1 MDENRKLFITALV
14 VILGG
19 NASGIFN
26 AVSPNV
32 RHDPFTGRDGAELKS
47 ELHEHVNDIYRYVE
61 NIRRE
66 DEKAME
72 AIRTRLARCEYIN
85 KECGRN

>member
-32 RHDPFTGRDGAELKS
+32 RHDPFTGRDGAELRS
-47 ELHEHVNDIYRYVE
+47 EIHEDINAVYRYVE
-61 NIRRE
+61 AVRRE
-66 DEKAME
+66 DDKAME
-72 AIRTRLARCEYIN
+72 EIRTRLNKCEYVT
-85 KECGRN
+85 KECGRK